1 MQPDKKHIECLI
13 YRNVS
18 LRNIS
23 INQGINHNPLVSCH
37 LFWYICDWQA
47 EVKTLMKCSACLF
60 CSSISHFPFHSL
72 SLCVLQKLSLGILHR
87 YFENSFL
94 ELAYVDRKLEC
105 LWRSPLTAL
114 MPWGSEALVSRCQR
128 GPSPPAEGARTNWA
142 TFGNLSKLI
151 SSWARV
157 MISSVSSSL

>member
-1 MQPDKKHIECLI
+1 MQPENKQTECLI

-18 LRNIS
+18 NKHFNKSKKKSQSPCVLTFNWI
-23 INQGINHNPLVSCH
+23 H
-37 LFWYICDWQA
+37 FWLTSMWSE
-47 EVKTLMKCSACLF
+47 EVQCLAVLLQCF
-60 CSSISHFPFHSL
+60 SHSL
-72 SLCVLQKLSLGILHR
+72 SLPLCVLQKLSLGILHR

-94 ELAYVDRKLEC
+94 ELAYVGRELEC

>member
-1 MQPDKKHIECLI
+1 MFNFKKCVFNKHFNKS
-13 YRNVS
+13 RNMNHNFLVS
-18 LRNIS
+18 LYKFVKW
-23 INQGINHNPLVSCH
+23 L
-37 LFWYICDWQA
+37 A
-47 EVKTLMKCSACLF
+47 EVKVLMKCSACLF
-60 CSSISHFPFHSL
+60 CSSVSPHSL
-72 SLCVLQKLSLGILHR
+72 SLPLCVLQKLSLGILHR
-87 YFENSFL
+87 YFENRFL
-94 ELAYVDRKLEC
+94 ESAYVGRKLEC

>member
-1 MQPDKKHIECLI
+1 MCLA
-13 YRNVS
+13 
-18 LRNIS
+18 NIS
-23 INQGINHNPLVSCH
+23 INQGINHNPIVSWH
-37 LFWYICDWQA
+37 LFGYMCDWQA
-47 EVKTLMKCSACLF
+47 EVKAWWSAALACFAPVSLVFPLCPSETLSWYSAQIF
-60 CSSISHFPFHSL
+60 C
-72 SLCVLQKLSLGILHR
+72 
-87 YFENSFL
+87 ENSFL
-94 ELAYVDRKLEC
+94 ELAYVGRKLEC

-128 GPSPPAEGARTNWA
+128 GPSSPAEGARTNWA